1 MRHIARYEVFED
13 EGGQWRWRL
22 RAANSEIVAVSEAY
36 TRKQDAERGLTAA
49 KESSAEADLEA
60 ISDEREG

>member
-13 EGGQWRWRL
+13 DAGQYRWRL
-22 RAANSEIVAVSEAY
+22 RAANGEIVAQSEAY
-36 TRKQDAERGLTAA
+36 TRREDAERGLTAA

-60 ISDEREG
+60 IEE